1 MLNVFTLKN
10 AAVWSTDV
18 ENLNDSSSTEP
29 APISRVSHVFLD
41 LDPHPVYLVR
51 GLTMHVNR

>member
-1 MLNVFTLKN
+1 MNVFTLKN

-29 APISRVSHVFLD
+29 APIRRVSRVFLD
-41 LDPHPVYLVR
+41 LGPHPVHLVR
-51 GLTMHVNR
+51 GLTMHEDR